1 MAWNRANKSLG
12 NLSEKQIP
20 FGAPVSNNPATT
32 TGRGY
37 HDGWDI
43 ERAYR
48 DGMKRVTWVFR
59 CIDAI
64 AGNQARLPVV
74 GHKNNSPHGPIIKDH
89 DVLQLLNA
97 RANPGED
104 AFVFRYRLSAQLLMS
119 TRGAFVEMVRGRSG
133 SVVALNLL
141 PPQHTSPV
149 PDPKKFVKHFEV
161 RMPGGGFEYVRPED
175 VLWFRHPHPLDPYLS
190 LTPMESAGMAIEIE
204 NLARFYNRNFLL
216 NDGRPGGLLVVRG
229 DMDEDDKEELRAR
242 FRGNIAR
249 AGAVSVIASEDGV
262 DFVDTAASP
271 RDASYTEMRQ
281 ITKEEILA
289 AFGVPESVIGN
300 ASGRTFSN
308 AAEEL
313 RVFWM
318 ETMQPHLEM
327 LARGLDTLDSELY
340 FDFDTSKVPILI
352 LAKQEREQY
361 LMQEFGNGLITAN
374 EYREGTGRKRVDSDL
389 ADSMLAN
396 PNLAPIGNTKREMP
410 YVDPA
415 EQMGMPGAPG
425 MPPGGAPIG
434 ATPPGGAPPMTP
446 EAMAA
451 GGTPAPEGA
460 PAPEA
465 EGQGV
470 TPEGGEVEPA
480 PAASFADNIQEPD
493 EQDVAA
499 GTSVELA
506 GDEEPPSLPVEFPLA
521 GDEEAPSFPIEDE
534 AAGDF
539 TENIQEPD
547 DADDEEVAG
556 AIELA
561 GDDEA
566 PQFDLDLPLV
576 DVDGNPVDP
585 DNVPRFK
592 SGSESIQTKEEDRS
606 EFDVKTDTAR
616 NRWEAILDNSLE
628 RYFERQQRVVLE
640 KALGAKSR
648 RALVEGKLSVDS
660 VFDLSV
666 WNRQL
671 ADDVRPVLSGIMQ
684 DASDM
689 LAEKAERQVSPN
701 DTYYEVLNAQTERV
715 QKVNDTTKEEIAAA
729 IISAQA
735 LEGDE
740 EEKSALLRAA
750 IIAIFVAALMKRRKR
765 IAEIEAQAAFNGGM
779 YLAGIQVQ
787 EQGGPRVDL
796 HDRATPGEGRK
807 RRTLSKTWVTKKD
820 TRVRSAHRGLEG
832 KSVPLL
838 ERFKVGEVELR
849 YPGDPLAPPHL
860 SLGCRCSLRF
870 Q

>member
-20 FGAPVSNNPATT
+20 FGAPVSNNPSSM

-64 AGNQARLPVV
+64 AGNQARLPVI
-74 GHKNNSPHGPIIKDH
+74 GHKHNSPHGPIVKDAN
-89 DVLQLLNA
+89 VLQLLNA

-104 AFVFRYRLSAQLLMS
+104 AFIFRYRLSSQLLMS
-119 TRGAFVEMVRGRSG
+119 TRGAFVEMIRGRG
-133 SVVALNLL
+133 GDVVALNLL
-141 PPQHTSPV
+141 PPQYTSPV
-149 PDPKKFVKHFEV
+149 PDPKTFVKHFEV
-161 RMPGGGFEYVRPED
+161 RMPGGGFEYVKPED

-229 DMDEDDKEELRAR
+229 DMDEDDKEELRSR
-242 FRGNIAR
+242 FRGNLAR

-327 LARGLDTLDSELY
+327 LARGLDTLDAELY

-361 LMQEFGNGLITAN
+361 LLTEFNTGLITAN
-374 EYREGTGRKRVDSDL
+374 EYREGTGRKKVDSDL

-396 PNLAPIGNTKREMP
+396 PNLAPIGNTKRDMP
-410 YVDPA
+410 FVDPNA
-415 EQMGMPGAPG
+415 QAGGMPGAPG
-425 MPPGGAPIG
+425 APGAPAPGAPPGGTPIG
-434 ATPPGGAPPMTP
+434 ATPPTGATPPVTP
-446 EAMAA
+446 EAAA
-451 GGTPAPEGA
+451 VAADEA
-460 PAPEA
+460 PAPMLEDTEA
-465 EGQGV
+465 AGA
-470 TPEGGEVEPA
+470 TPETTSESPAAEPATATAPDEEAPAEPPA
-480 PAASFADNIQEPD
+480 PAAAPPSFEDQLEPAT
-493 EQDVAA
+493 EPE
-499 GTSVELA
+499 SPIA
-506 GDEEPPSLPVEFPLA
+506 GDQEVPAMEL
-521 GDEEAPSFPIEDE
+521 DEEAI
-534 AAGDF
+534 AAQNE
-539 TENIQEPD
+539 T
-547 DADDEEVAG
+547 
-556 AIELA
+556 
-561 GDDEA
+561 
-566 PQFDLDLPLV
+566 PQFSLSSDTEEEQLDA
-576 DVDGNPVDP
+576 DGNPVNP
-585 DNVPRFK
+585 DKSPRFK
-592 SGSESIQTKEEDRS
+592 FDPSSLQTKEIAGSD
-606 EFDVKTDTAR
+606 FDVKSETAR
-616 NRWEAILDNSLE
+616 NRWEAILGNSLE
-628 RYFERQQRVVLE
+628 RFFERQQRVTLE

-648 RALVEGKLSVDS
+648 RSLAEGRLNVES
-660 VFDLSV
+660 VFDEGV

-684 DASDM
+684 DASGL
-689 LAEKAERQVSPN
+689 LAEKAERQFAP
-701 DTYYEVLNAQTERV
+701 DDAYYEVLNAQTERV
-715 QKVNDTTKEEIAAA
+715 QKVNQTTKEDIAAA
-729 IISAQA
+729 IVSANA

-740 EEKSALLRAA
+740 EEKSALLKAA
-750 IIAIFVAALMKRRKR
+750 IIAIFVAALMKRRHR

-779 YLAGIQVQ
+779 YLAGLQIE
-787 EQGGPRVDL
+787 EQGGPKTDI
-796 HDRATPGEGRK
+796 HDNETSAPTGRGGKQK
-807 RRTLSKTWVTKKD
+807 RSLTKTWVTKKD
-820 TRVRSAHRGLEG
+820 TRVRSQHVVLEG
-832 KSVPLL
+832 KSVPLKDAF
-838 ERFKVGEVELR
+838 EIDGAALR

-860 SLGCRCSLRF
+860 ALGCRCHLRF